1 MVHTQIKRRLS
12 VKKEI
17 PIVRRI
23 FLLQQSTKTMLKVI
37 PEFYR
42 SILEASDRGE
52 LWGITS
58 EQSHW
63 TQLEFDINSCMN
75 S

>member
-1 MVHTQIKRRLS
+1 MKR
-12 VKKEI
+12 K
-17 PIVRRI
+17 
-23 FLLQQSTKTMLKVI
+23 FLLQQSTKTMSKDI

-52 LWGITS
+52 LWGISS

-63 TQLEFDINSCMN
+63 TQMEFDVNYFMN
-75 S
+75 N

>member
-1 MVHTQIKRRLS
+1 MKKVVPIAKR
-12 VKKEI
+12 K
-17 PIVRRI
+17 
-23 FLLQQSTKTMLKVI
+23 FLLLQLIKTMSKDI

-63 TQLEFDINSCMN
+63 TQLEIDLNSCMN

>member
-1 MVHTQIKRRLS
+1 MKKVVPIAKR
-12 VKKEI
+12 K
-17 PIVRRI
+17 
-23 FLLQQSTKTMLKVI
+23 FLLQQSTKTMSKDI

-52 LWGITS
+52 LWGISS

-63 TQLEFDINSCMN
+63 IQLEFDIYSCMK

>member
-1 MVHTQIKRRLS
+1 MSKD
-12 VKKEI
+12 
-17 PIVRRI
+17 
-23 FLLQQSTKTMLKVI
+23 I
-37 PEFYR
+37 PEFYI

-52 LWGITS
+52 LWGISS

-63 TQLEFDINSCMN
+63 IQLEFDLNSSMN

>member
-1 MVHTQIKRRLS
+1 MKR
-12 VKKEI
+12 K
-17 PIVRRI
+17 
-23 FLLQQSTKTMLKVI
+23 FLLQQSTKTMSKDI

-52 LWGITS
+52 LWGISS

-63 TQLEFDINSCMN
+63 TQLEIDLDSCL
-75 S
+75 SSQ

>member
-1 MVHTQIKRRLS
+1 M
-12 VKKEI
+12 KKEI
-17 PIVRRI
+17 PIVKRKS
-23 FLLQQSTKTMLKVI
+23 LLQQSTKTMSKDI

-42 SILEASDRGE
+42 SILEASDRSE
-52 LWGITS
+52 LWRISS

-75 S
+75 N

>member
-1 MVHTQIKRRLS
+1 M
-12 VKKEI
+12 KKEI
-17 PIVRRI
+17 PIVKRK
-23 FLLQQSTKTMLKVI
+23 FLLQQSTKTMSKDI

-52 LWGITS
+52 LWGISS

>member
-1 MVHTQIKRRLS
+1 MKR
-12 VKKEI
+12 K
-17 PIVRRI
+17 
-23 FLLQQSTKTMLKVI
+23 FLLQQSIETMSEDI

-52 LWGITS
+52 LWGISS

>member
-1 MVHTQIKRRLS
+1 MT
-12 VKKEI
+12 KEI
-17 PIVRRI
+17 PIVKRK
-23 FLLQQSTKTMLKVI
+23 FLFQQSTKTMSKDI

-42 SILEASDRGE
+42 SILEASERGE
-52 LWGITS
+52 LWGISS

>member
-1 MVHTQIKRRLS
+1 MSKD
-12 VKKEI
+12 
-17 PIVRRI
+17 
-23 FLLQQSTKTMLKVI
+23 I

-58 EQSHW
+58 EQSHC
-63 TQLEFDINSCMN
+63 TQIEFDINSCMN

>member
-1 MVHTQIKRRLS
+1 MKR
-12 VKKEI
+12 K
-17 PIVRRI
+17 
-23 FLLQQSTKTMLKVI
+23 FLLQQSTKTMSKDI
-37 PEFYR
+37 PELYR

-52 LWGITS
+52 LWGISS

-63 TQLEFDINSCMN
+63 TQLELDISSFMN